1 MGTYFETVSAAFES
15 TGGTVDKYIGDA
27 VMAFWGAP
35 KPLENRALRAC
46 RGALRAREALA
57 QLRERLESEG
67 RHPIRVRF
75 GIGTGELLVGNIGS
89 SHRFNYTVIGDPVN
103 LASRLEGLNK
113 RYGTEIIIDEET
125 RKRAGDDVLARP
137 IDVVSVKGRVEG
149 TEIYEVL
156 AESAKATDAQQ
167 DLVALSTRALALYRS
182 RAFEEA
188 QALYRDLLERD
199 PQDGVAFVMIQRCQT
214 YIQTPPSEAWD
225 GIERLTEK

>member
-1 MGTYFETVSAAFES
+1 MRCVPVAAHS
-15 TGGTVDKYIGDA
+15 
-27 VMAFWGAP
+27 
-35 KPLENRALRAC
+35 
-46 RGALRAREALA
+46 ARETPWP
-57 QLRERLESEG
+57 RFVSVSESEG

-103 LASRLEGLNK
+103 LASRLEALNK

-125 RKRAGDDVLARP
+125 RTRAGDAVLARP

-156 AESAKATDAQQ
+156 AERATATEAQLG
-167 DLVALSTRALALYRS
+167 LVELSTRALALYRS

-188 QALYRDLLERD
+188 QDVYRELLARD